1 MELRAIPDVS
11 WYHTS
16 RLSLH
21 IVGHLGFPSPAWWGG
36 SACLAKQAGIGK
48 SCHLQKIT
56 VFVSCHLKI
65 NTTYIFFVLK
75 VAFLP
80 QLWSLCSIFWCSSY
94 AIFSKERFGV
104 RVGTKHGPESLLV
117 WCFLFHTGHV
127 TDVSWDFLQMD
138 SEYQPLNCQVT
149 AHIRVEVSWP
159 WTFYSSRN
167 NLFAFCKGL
176 LPFCFGGG
184 YLFIWT
190 RIMSSNYSDCWFS
203 SRTGSGDVAKGIEVP
218 FCCAILCPIF
228 TGA

>member
-56 VFVSCHLKI
+56 IFVSCHLKI
-65 NTTYIFFVLK
+65 NTTCIFFCVESS
-75 VAFLP
+75 FF
-80 QLWSLCSIFWCSSY
+80 SLNYGLSALFSD
-94 AIFSKERFGV
+94 AVVTLFFSKERFGV

-117 WCFLFHTGHV
+117 WCFLFHTGDV
-127 TDVSWDFLQMD
+127 TGDASWDFLQKD

-149 AHIRVEVSWP
+149 AHIQAEVSWP

-176 LPFCFGGG
+176 LPFVLVEDICLYGH
-184 YLFIWT
+184 
-190 RIMSSNYSDCWFS
+190 
-203 SRTGSGDVAKGIEVP
+203 A
-218 FCCAILCPIF
+218 
-228 TGA
+228 